1 VLLPPEASGFVG
13 RRQEL
18 TTADQLLADAR
29 LVTITGTGGV
39 GKTRLAVRAARAAAD
54 RYPDGVHLIELS
66 AVRAP
71 GLVAHAV
78 ANRLAIPVADSRT
91 QFEAILGYLRER
103 QLLLILDTCEHLIDE
118 CARLADSVLREAP
131 GVTILATS
139 RQPLD
144 VPGEATMLLCPL
156 PVPDPCSPAVGQA
169 DAVELFAQRA
179 ASVLPDFQ
187 LSADNLAD
195 VIRVCQRFDGIPLA
209 IELAT
214 VRLRALPL
222 RELAEGIEG
231 RLRVLTAGE
240 GGTNERHQTLRA
252 AIEWSYA
259 LCTPAE
265 QLLWARLS
273 VFAGPFDIAAAEQA
287 CADGE
292 LAGDAIVQ
300 TLVALVDK
308 SVLSMDSAPHG
319 APCDVT
325 RYRMLDTLRDYGAER
340 LRLAGG
346 VEETRTRS
354 RFIAHYLTMAVQFDA
369 NTEVGQLRQY
379 RALRCEHANL
389 RAAFEY
395 ALASRGD
402 ESAAIAMATSLNA
415 YWPLSGQLFEGEYW
429 LDLALERCP
438 AQSPVRARVLAARAL
453 AAVLLGDFSRG
464 RTDADAAL
472 ELAARYSDMLTS
484 GRAYAA
490 KHRLLTWTGDLTD
503 TAELAEKA
511 LTCLRAAGATFDE
524 ALMNLQ
530 ASVADLQASQPV
542 LAIEHCERG
551 LLLLPEDELYATGY
565 LLNFKALALAFQGEV
580 DQASELARAAL
591 RRKHQL
597 GDVHGTAFA
606 LETLGLFAVGQQRP
620 ERAAWLFG
628 ATEPLWDQV
637 GRLHGG
643 DGFTELRRMT
653 EDTARDALGA
663 ARFDAL
669 FSRGLA
675 AGLDQVVACAIADVD
690 QLDAPPGH
698 PAGSGRSALTEREL
712 QVAALL
718 TQGLSHREVA
728 ERIGV
733 AKRTVDAHAGNIFAK
748 LGISSR
754 SELDSRLGLDMR
766 TET

>member
-18 TTADQLLADAR
+18 ATADQLLTHAR

-39 GKTRLAVRAARAAAD
+39 GKTRLAVRVARAAAD

-66 AVRAP
+66 AVRDP
-71 GLVAHAV
+71 RLVAHAV

-118 CARLADSVLREAP
+118 CARLADSVLRQAP

-156 PVPDPCSPAVGQA
+156 PVPDPCSPAVGEA

-179 ASVLPDFQ
+179 ASVLPGFQ
-187 LSADNLAD
+187 LSTDNLAD

-231 RLRVLTAGE
+231 RLRVLTV
-240 GGTNERHQTLRA
+240 GGGATNERHQTLRA
-252 AIEWSYA
+252 AIEWSYT
-259 LCTPAE
+259 LCTPIE

-287 CADGE
+287 CAGGE
-292 LAGDAIVQ
+292 LAGDAIVE

-308 SVLSMDSAPHG
+308 SVLIKDG
-319 APCDVT
+319 EPCDVT

-346 VEETRTRS
+346 IEESRTRS
-354 RFIAHYLTMAVQFDA
+354 RFIAHYLTMALHFDA
-369 NTEVGQLRQY
+369 NTEIDQLRQY

-395 ALASRGD
+395 ALATRGD

-415 YWPLSGQLFEGEYW
+415 YWPLAGQLYEGEYW

-453 AAVLLGDFSRG
+453 AAVLLGDFG
-464 RTDADAAL
+464 KGQADADAAL
-472 ELAARYSDMLTS
+472 DLAARYSDMLTS

-490 KHRLLTWTGDLTD
+490 KHRVLTWAGDLSD

-511 LTCLRAAGATFDE
+511 LTCLRAADATFDE

-530 ASVADLQASQPV
+530 ASVAHLQAAQPV

-565 LLNFKALALAFQGEV
+565 LLNFKALALAFQGEG

-597 GDVHGTAFA
+597 SDAHGTAFA
-606 LETLGLFAVGQQRP
+606 LETLGLFAVGQQRH

-628 ATEPLWDQV
+628 ATEPLWDRV
-637 GRLHGG
+637 GRFHGG
-643 DGFTELRRMT
+643 DAFAELRRVT
-653 EDTARDALGA
+653 EETARDALGTG
-663 ARFDAL
+663 RFDAA

-675 AGLDQVVACAIADVD
+675 ADLDQVVACAIADVD
-690 QLDAPPGH
+690 HLDAPPEH
-698 PAGSGRSALTEREL
+698 PAGSGRPTLTEREL
-712 QVAALL
+712 QVATLL
-718 TQGLSHREVA
+718 AEGLSHREVA

-733 AKRTVDAHAGNIFAK
+733 AKRTVDAHAGHIFAK

-754 SELDSRLGLDMR
+754 GELGSRLGLDAG
-766 TET
+766 TGT